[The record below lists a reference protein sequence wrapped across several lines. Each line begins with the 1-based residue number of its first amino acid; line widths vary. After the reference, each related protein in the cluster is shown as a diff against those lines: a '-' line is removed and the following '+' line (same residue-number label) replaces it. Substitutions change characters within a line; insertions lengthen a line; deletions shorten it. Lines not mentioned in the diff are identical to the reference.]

1 MQRLLTVIPLAF
13 FTGFVAS
20 CAYNAK
26 ENLDPCAQF
35 KSISCDTTS
44 KYTYSGEISVLME
57 DNGCNACHQDNAGD
71 SPKLDTQADLIAYVS
86 DCQKRTKFETA
97 IQFTGAHPM
106 PKGGPKMA
114 DADIQKFL
122 AWICQGAK
130 A

>member
-1 MQRLLTVIPLAF
+1 MRKLLSKIPLAIF
-13 FTGFVAS
+13 AVWLVS

-26 ENLDPCAQF
+26 ENLDPCAQYLT
-35 KSISCDTTS
+35 ISCDTTT
-44 KYTYSGEISVLME
+44 KYTYSGEIGVLME
-57 DNGCNACHQDNAGD
+57 DQGCNACHEDNVGD
-71 SPKLDTQADLIAYVS
+71 SPKLNTQADLIAYVT
-86 DCQKRTKFETA
+86 DCQKRAKFETA

-130 A
+130 P